1 MTSLLTGR
9 LFARQSVQCRR
20 YLHRSPSALAK
31 AKATPT
37 DFNDELFSENTDSG
51 DLFDDAT
58 SLAQT
63 KPVQKSKKAA
73 PTPRKG
79 MDVSRRAAE
88 YTSLYDFV
96 SPRLQEKNR
105 PDFGHPPYV
114 KVASFNR
121 LMNLATT
128 VEQLSSL
135 VDLIPSWATYH
146 DRGMKN
152 STADVFVREYSSLY
166 MRFLLTLILEGRC
179 DDFKCPQLALK
190 VFGNFPLYQAKLTHP
205 GAQQLLYTLYRTSAP
220 LDDLLLTAAF
230 FPIYQLGPLEND
242 IVSLSILAA
251 ASVKAGKHDLET
263 ALLTRIHKSL
273 GVKEGTSGVRVEGT
287 DLRAKW
293 VMWHLREIDL
303 GLEKRDGRPLKWLRD
318 WRHRS
323 QRNSKAEPKT
333 AAN

>member
-1 MTSLLTGR
+1 MTSLLSGR
-9 LFARQSVQCRR
+9 LFARQSLQCRR
-20 YLHRSPSALAK
+20 YIHHSPSALAK
-31 AKATPT
+31 AKSTPT
-37 DFNDELFSENTDSG
+37 DFDDELFSESADGG

-58 SLAQT
+58 SLAQP
-63 KPVQKSKKAA
+63 KAVVQKPKKAA

-88 YTSLYDFV
+88 YTNLYQFV

-105 PDFGHPPYV
+105 PDFAHPPYV
-114 KVASFNR
+114 KAASFNR
-121 LMNLATT
+121 LMDLATT
-128 VEQLSSL
+128 SEQLSSL
-135 VDLIPSWATYH
+135 VDLIPSWAKYH
-146 DRGMKN
+146 GRGMKA
-152 STADVFVREYSSLY
+152 STADVFVR
-166 MRFLLTLILEGRC
+166 RC

-190 VFGNFPLYQAKLTHP
+190 VFGNFPLYQAKLTRP
-205 GAQQLLYTLYRTSAP
+205 GAQQLLYTLHRTSAP
-220 LDDLLLTAAF
+220 LEDLLLTAAF
-230 FPIYQLGPLEND
+230 FPIHQLGPLEND

-273 GVKEGTSGVRVEGT
+273 GIKEGSSGVRVEGT

-293 VMWHLREIDL
+293 VMWHLKEIDL

-323 QRNSKAEPKT
+323 RQTSKAEPKA

>member
-9 LFARQSVQCRR
+9 LLARQCVQCRR
-20 YLHRSPSALAK
+20 YLHHSPSALAK

-37 DFNDELFSENTDSG
+37 DFDSELFSENTDSG

-58 SLAQT
+58 SLAQ
-63 KPVQKSKKAA
+63 PRAVVPRPKKAA
-73 PTPRKG
+73 PTPRQG
-79 MDVSRRAAE
+79 MDASRRAAE

-105 PDFGHPPYV
+105 PDFAHPPYV

-121 LMNLATT
+121 LMDLATT
-128 VEQLSSL
+128 AEQLSSL
-135 VDLIPSWATYH
+135 VDLIPSWAKYH
-146 DRGMKN
+146 GRGMKT
-152 STADVFVREYSSLY
+152 STADVFVR
-166 MRFLLTLILEGRC
+166 RC

-190 VFGNFPLYQAKLTHP
+190 VFGNFPLYQAKLTRP
-205 GAQQLLYTLYRTSAP
+205 AAQQLLYTLHRTSVP
-220 LDDLLLTAAF
+220 LEDLLLTAAF

-273 GVKEGTSGVRVEGT
+273 GIKEGSSGVRVEGT

-303 GLEKRDGRPLKWLRD
+303 ELEKRDGHPLKWLRD
-318 WRHRS
+318 WRRRS
-323 QRNSKAEPKT
+323 RRSSESKAEPK
-333 AAN
+333 AAVN

>member
-9 LFARQSVQCRR
+9 LFARPSLQCRR
-20 YLHRSPSALAK
+20 YLHHSPSALAK
-31 AKATPT
+31 AKVSPT
-37 DFNDELFSENTDSG
+37 DFDDELFSENTDTG

-63 KPVQKSKKAA
+63 KPVVQKSKKAA

-96 SPRLQEKNR
+96 SPRLQEQNR
-105 PDFGHPPYV
+105 PDFWHPPYV

-121 LMNLATT
+121 LMDLATT
-128 VEQLSSL
+128 AEQLSSL
-135 VDLIPSWATYH
+135 VDLIPSWAKYH
-146 DRGMKN
+146 GRGMKN
-152 STADVFVREYSSLY
+152 STADVFVR
-166 MRFLLTLILEGRC
+166 RC
-179 DDFKCPQLALK
+179 DDLKCPQLALK
-190 VFGNFPLYQAKLTHP
+190 VFGNFPLYQVKLTRP
-205 GAQQLLYTLYRTSAP
+205 GAQQLLYTLHRTSAP
-220 LDDLLLTAAF
+220 LEDLLLTAAF

-273 GVKEGTSGVRVEGT
+273 GIKEGSNGVRVEGT
-287 DLRAKW
+287 DLRTKW
-293 VMWHLREIDL
+293 VMWHLREIDM
-303 GLEKRDGRPLKWLRD
+303 GLEKRDGRPLKWLRE

-323 QRNSKAEPKT
+323 RRTSKAEPK
-333 AAN
+333 AAVN